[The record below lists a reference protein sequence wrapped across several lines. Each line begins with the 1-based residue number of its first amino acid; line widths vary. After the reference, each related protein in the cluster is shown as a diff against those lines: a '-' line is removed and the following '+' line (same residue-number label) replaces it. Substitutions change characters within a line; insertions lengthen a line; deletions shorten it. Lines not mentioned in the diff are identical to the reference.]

1 MAQQLAPP
9 KPVMRAADRLQSGAT
24 GHPRMRGARLIQ
36 RLQRV
41 RERLNELGDRA
52 LQDADTE
59 EDRLRRTL
67 LIFAS
72 AMMGFG
78 AMLWLWIYWA
88 MGIKFSATVPFVYI
102 LATAASLAL
111 YLWRRNFNV
120 FRFTQIALFLF
131 VPFVMQWSIG
141 SYVSSSGV
149 MLWALLAPIGAILVY
164 DARRSIPWF
173 IAYVVLAAVSGV
185 FDYYLASALPKNV
198 SMQTIAVF
206 FALNFV
212 AMSSIIYVLVTYFM
226 RQREKLQAAL
236 DRQHVLLMKEQA
248 QSERLLLNILPAPI
262 AQRLKASGDTI
273 ADGYANVTVMFADI
287 KDFTRLSG
295 DQPPIVIVESLNR
308 VFSHFDGLA
317 EKYALEKIKT
327 IGDAYMVAGGLIER
341 MRPEPAGDGSAQT
354 HAMLSMALDMLAYM
368 ETLPPIGDTRLRL
381 HIGLCTGPVVAGVI
395 GIKKF
400 IYDLWGD
407 TVNLAS
413 RVTDKASAGNV
424 LVDRQTYL
432 RMNGLYEFEGPI
444 ELDVRGKGEVQAYR
458 LLCRR
463 RGVAAVGPMREL
475 N

>member
-1 MAQQLAPP
+1 ML
-9 KPVMRAADRLQSGAT
+9 
-24 GHPRMRGARLIQ
+24 Q
-36 RLQRV
+36 RL
-41 RERLNELGDRA
+41 RERLNEMGKRA
-52 LQDADTE
+52 IQDAQDE
-59 EDRLRRTL
+59 QDQLRRTL

-72 AMMGFG
+72 ALMGFG
-78 AMLWLWIYWA
+78 SMLWLCIYWA
-88 MGIKFSATVPFVYI
+88 MGIKFSATVPLIYI
-102 LATAASLAL
+102 AATAVSLMAFL
-111 YLWRRNFNV
+111 RSRNFDI
-120 FRFTQIALFLF
+120 FRLVQLGLFLF

-149 MLWALLAPIGAILVY
+149 MLWALLAPVGAILVY
-164 DARRSIPWF
+164 DARQSMPWF
-173 IAYVVLAAVSGV
+173 FAYVVLAAVSGV
-185 FDYYLASALPKNV
+185 FDYFLASELPKNV

-206 FALNFV
+206 FTLNFV
-212 AMSSIIYVLVTYFM
+212 SMSSIIYVLVTYFM
-226 RQREKLQAAL
+226 RQREKLQVAL
-236 DRQHVLLMKEQA
+236 DREHLMLLKEQA

-262 AQRLKASGDTI
+262 AQRLKAGGETI
-273 ADGYANVTVMFADI
+273 ADGYTNVTVMFADI
-287 KDFTRLSG
+287 KDFTSLSG

-341 MRPEPAGDGSAQT
+341 AGKDTAADGFAHT

-368 ETLPPIGDTRLRL
+368 ETVPPIGDTRLRL

-413 RVTDKASAGNV
+413 RVTDKASAGSV
-424 LVDRQTYL
+424 LVDTQTY
-432 RMNGLYEFEGPI
+432 RSMNALYEFEGPI
-444 ELDVRGKGEVQAYR
+444 VLDVRGKGEVNAYR
-458 LLCRR
+458 LLRR
-463 RGVAAVGPMREL
+463 RSGVVAIGPAREL

>member
-1 MAQQLAPP
+1 
-9 KPVMRAADRLQSGAT
+9 VD
-24 GHPRMRGARLIQ
+24 
-36 RLQRV
+36 
-41 RERLNELGDRA
+41 E
-52 LQDADTE
+52 QDQ
-59 EDRLRRTL
+59 LRRTL

-72 AMMGFG
+72 ALMGFG
-78 AMLWLWIYWA
+78 SVLWLGIYWA
-88 MGIKFSATVPFVYI
+88 MGIRFSATVPLAYI
-102 LATAASLAL
+102 ATTAVSLAIFL
-111 YLWRRNFNV
+111 RTRNFDL
-120 FRFTQIALFLF
+120 FRVVQLSLFLF

-164 DARRSIPWF
+164 DARQSIPWF
-173 IAYVVLAAVSGV
+173 VAYVVMAAVSGV
-185 FDYYLASALPKNV
+185 FDYYLASALPK
-198 SMQTIAVF
+198 SIGMQTIAVF
-206 FALNFV
+206 FTLNFV

-236 DRQHVLLMKEQA
+236 DHEHLMLLKEQA

-287 KDFTRLSG
+287 KDFTSLSG

-341 MRPEPAGDGSAQT
+341 APASAAAEGFAYTHT

-368 ETLPPIGDTRLRL
+368 ETVPPIGNTRLKL

-413 RVTDKASAGNV
+413 RVTDKAGAGSV
-424 LVDRQTYL
+424 LVDVRTYAC
-432 RMNGLYEFEGPI
+432 MNALYEFEGPI
-444 ELDVRGKGEVQAYR
+444 TLDVRGKGEVHAYK
-458 LLCRR
+458 LLRR
-463 RGVAAVGPMREL
+463 RSGVAAIGPTREL

>member
-1 MAQQLAPP
+1 M
-9 KPVMRAADRLQSGAT
+9 
-24 GHPRMRGARLIQ
+24 IQ
-36 RLQRV
+36 RLRQ
-41 RERLNELGDRA
+41 RLNDLGSRA
-52 LQDADTE
+52 ILDADNE
-59 EDRLRRTL
+59 QDRLRRTL
-67 LIFAS
+67 LVFAS

-78 AMLWLWIYWA
+78 SMLWLVIYWA
-88 MGIKFSATVPFVYI
+88 MGIKFSATVPLIYI
-102 LATAASLAL
+102 LATAVSLGV
-111 YLWRRNFNV
+111 YLGTRNFDV
-120 FRFTQIALFLF
+120 FRFVQISLFLF

-149 MLWALLAPIGAILVY
+149 MLWALLAPVGAILVY
-164 DARRSIPWF
+164 DARQSIPWF
-173 IAYVVLAAVSGV
+173 VAYIVLAAVSGV
-185 FDYYLASALPKNV
+185 FDYYLASELPKNV

-206 FALNFV
+206 FTLNFV

-236 DRQHVLLMKEQA
+236 DSEHLLLMKEQA

-262 AQRLKASGDTI
+262 AERLKASRDTI
-273 ADGYANVTVMFADI
+273 ADGFANVTVMFADI

-295 DQPPIVIVESLNR
+295 AQPPIVIVESLNQ
-308 VFSHFDGLA
+308 VFSYFDGLA

-341 MRPEPAGDGSAQT
+341 EPSARGEDGFAHT
-354 HAMLSMALDMLAYM
+354 HAMLSMALDMLEYM
-368 ETLPPIGDTRLRL
+368 ETLPPVGDTRLKL

-413 RVTDKASAGNV
+413 RVTDKAGAGSV
-424 LVDRQTYL
+424 LVDANTYQ
-432 RMNGLYEFEGPI
+432 RMIALYEFEGPI
-444 ELDVRGKGEVQAYR
+444 VLDVRGKGEVISYK
-458 LLCRR
+458 LLRR
-463 RGVAAVGPMREL
+463 RSGVAAYGPVRRL

>member
-1 MAQQLAPP
+1 M
-9 KPVMRAADRLQSGAT
+9 
-24 GHPRMRGARLIQ
+24 IQ
-36 RLQRV
+36 RLRQ
-41 RERLNELGDRA
+41 RLNDMGNRA
-52 LQDADTE
+52 IRDAE
-59 EDRLRRTL
+59 HEQDRLRRTL

-72 AMMGFG
+72 ALMGFG
-78 AMLWLWIYWA
+78 AVLWLGIYWA
-88 MGIKFSATVPFVYI
+88 MGIKFSATVPLVYI
-102 LATAASLAL
+102 AATAISLAVFL
-111 YLWRRNFNV
+111 RTRNFDV
-120 FRFTQIALFLF
+120 FRLVQLGLFLF

-149 MLWALLAPIGAILVY
+149 MLWALLAPIGAVLVY
-164 DARRSIPWF
+164 DARQSLPWF
-173 IAYVVLAAVSGV
+173 FAYVVLAAVSGV
-185 FDYYLASALPKNV
+185 FDYYLASELPKNI

-206 FALNFV
+206 FTLNFV

-236 DRQHVLLMKEQA
+236 DREHVLLLKEQA

-262 AQRLKASGDTI
+262 AERLKASGETI

-287 KDFTRLSG
+287 KDFTSLSG

-317 EKYALEKIKT
+317 EKYSLEKIKT
-327 IGDAYMVAGGLIER
+327 IGDAYMVAGGLMER
-341 MRPEPAGDGSAQT
+341 ADAAGDGTAHT
-354 HAMLSMALDMLAYM
+354 HAMLCMALDMLAYM
-368 ETLPPIGDTRLRL
+368 ETVPPIGETRLQL

-424 LVDRQTYL
+424 LVDTHTYQC
-432 RMNGLYEFEGPI
+432 MMALYEFEGPI
-444 ELDVRGKGEVQAYR
+444 VLDVRGKGEVNAYK
-458 LLCRR
+458 LLRR
-463 RGVAAVGPMREL
+463 RSGVAVPGPAREL

>member
-1 MAQQLAPP
+1 ML
-9 KPVMRAADRLQSGAT
+9 RLRQ
-24 GHPRMRGARLIQ
+24 
-36 RLQRV
+36 
-41 RERLNELGDRA
+41 RLNEMGNRA
-52 LQDADTE
+52 ILEAEDEQ
-59 EDRLRRTL
+59 DRLRRTL

-72 AMMGFG
+72 ALMGFG
-78 AMLWLWIYWA
+78 SVLWLGIYWA
-88 MGIKFSATVPFVYI
+88 MGIRFSATAPLLYMF
-102 LATAASLAL
+102 ATAVSLAAFL
-111 YLWRRNFNV
+111 RSRNFAV
-120 FRFTQIALFLF
+120 FRVVQLGLFLF

-149 MLWALLAPIGAILVY
+149 MLWALLAPVGAILVY

-173 IAYVVLAAVSGV
+173 AAYVVLAAVSGV
-185 FDYYLASALPKNV
+185 FDYYLASALPVNV

-206 FALNFV
+206 FTLNFV
-212 AMSSIIYVLVTYFM
+212 SVSTILYVLVSYFM

-236 DRQHVLLMKEQA
+236 DQEHLLLMKEQA
-248 QSERLLLNILPAPI
+248 QSERLLLNILPAAI
-262 AQRLKASGDTI
+262 AQRLKSSGETI

-287 KDFTRLSG
+287 KDFTSLSG
-295 DQPPIVIVESLNR
+295 SQPPIVVVESLNR

-341 MRPEPAGDGSAQT
+341 AGADVPADGIAHT
-354 HAMLSMALDMLAYM
+354 NAMLSMALDMLAYM
-368 ETLPPIGDTRLRL
+368 ETVPPIGDTRLKL

-413 RVTDKASAGNV
+413 RVTDKAGAGSV
-424 LVDRQTYL
+424 LVDTQTYL
-432 RMNGLYEFEGPI
+432 NMNALYEFEGPI
-444 ELDVRGKGEVQAYR
+444 VLNVRGKGEVNAYR
-458 LLCRR
+458 LLRR
-463 RGVAAVGPMREL
+463 RSGVALVGPAREL